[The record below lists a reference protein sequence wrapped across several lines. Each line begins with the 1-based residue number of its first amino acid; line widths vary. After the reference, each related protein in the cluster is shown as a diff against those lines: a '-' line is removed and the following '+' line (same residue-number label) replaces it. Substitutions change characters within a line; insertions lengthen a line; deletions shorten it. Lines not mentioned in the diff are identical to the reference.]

1 MQTDFSKV
9 QDSGKRQEFQ
19 TGSRRDTRD
28 GKGRYD
34 LLPGQ
39 ALIIL
44 SNGDPSSLPPYAV
57 FRLSRH
63 YENGAAKYGEH
74 NWTKGQPLCRYLD
87 SALRHMFKA
96 LDGLQDEDHLAA
108 GAWNMIG
115 FIETKYRIEIGL
127 LPSTLN
133 DMVLPVTGPESRH
146 VVVAEKCLDTT
157 ADPLGSVRFW
167 VSRAVYNALMCLQ
180 NIDDEFASQAALCM
194 LRAIEA
200 TRRPGIEAYQSPSAA
215 AAPVT
220 TQPS

>member
-1 MQTDFSKV
+1 MQNDFSKV

-39 ALIIL
+39 AMLII
-44 SNGDPSSLPPYAV
+44 SNGNPSSLPPYAV
-57 FRLSRH
+57 FRLARH

-87 SALRHMFKA
+87 SAMRHMFKA

-115 FIETKYRIEIGL
+115 FVETKYRIGIGL

-146 VVVAEKCLDTT
+146 MVVAEKCSDSTS
-157 ADPLGSVRFW
+157 DPAWSVNFF
-167 VSRAVYNALMCLQ
+167 VSRALYNAFMCLQ
-180 NIDDEFASQAALCM
+180 NLDGDHASQSALNM
-194 LRAIEA
+194 MMAIEA
-200 TRRPGIEAYQSPSAA
+200 TRRPGIEAYQSTAA
-215 AAPVT
+215 VT
-220 TQPS
+220 SPTVIQPI